1 MRVIIQPG
9 PLAGEL
15 RAVPSKS
22 QAHRLLICAA
32 LADRPTV
39 LECGMLNKD
48 IEATASCLQAM
59 GAEVQYRCGAFR
71 IVPIRTAP
79 RGAVLDCGES
89 GSTLRF
95 LLPVVCALGGRGASS
110 CGADC
115 RNGPSPP
122 CGRNWNGTERCS
134 AGPPGMPSLSPGDWD
149 RALIPFPGISP
160 PSISAACSLPCPCW
174 KGRAY

>member
-1 MRVIIQPG
+1 MRVTIQPG
-9 PLAGEL
+9 PLEGEL
-15 RAVPSKS
+15 QAVPSKS

-71 IVPIRTAP
+71 IVPIRTFS

-95 LLPVVCALGGRGASS
+95 LLPVVCALGGDARYGFQCGRSEEHTWAGRGASS

-122 CGRNWNGTERCS
+122 CGRSWDGMERC
-134 AGPPGMPSLSPGDWD
+134 
-149 RALIPFPGISP
+149 
-160 PSISAACSLPCPCW
+160 
-174 KGRAY
+174 